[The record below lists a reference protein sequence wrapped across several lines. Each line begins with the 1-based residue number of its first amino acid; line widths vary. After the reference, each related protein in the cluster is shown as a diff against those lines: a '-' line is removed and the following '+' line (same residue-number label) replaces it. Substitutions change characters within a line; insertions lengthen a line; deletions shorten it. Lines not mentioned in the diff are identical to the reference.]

1 MHGNVLLN
9 LLDLDGESVS
19 GARQRPAE
27 RYLYATRIAI
37 VRIVDLCW
45 VAPEGSFRIADK
57 AQQQTR
63 FLIQAQTE
71 RRVPSVWYDNHA
83 LVMPLDFLVGLDS
96 QLLIL

>member
-63 FLIQAQTE
+63 FLIQEQTE
-71 RRVPSVWYDNHA
+71 RRLPFVVSHNHA
-83 LVMPLDFLVGLDS
+83 RVIALEFFSGLDS
-96 QLLIL
+96 EFLI